1 MQVGTML
8 KAAGDSHPGLQRAV
22 NEDRFHVDPSRGL
35 FIVVDGVGGQ
45 AAGEKAAETALAMVR
60 TRLERETG
68 AVEDRVRDAITLA
81 NNEIHRLASLR
92 VEWQGMACVLTIA
105 VVTNG
110 EVVIGHVGDTRL
122 YKLRAGRIEKLT
134 HDHSPVGER
143 EDAGELSERDAMQHP
158 RRNEVYR
165 DVGSERHEPDDPL
178 FIDVFRQPLE
188 PDAALLL
195 CSDGLTDAITAGAI
209 MEIVGAFAGHPFEI
223 VRGLIEAAN
232 AAGGKDN
239 VTVVYAEGPRF
250 AIGEDTRDLRAYR
263 ACPVVSAPAA
273 PTQVS
278 PARAGTPAVVRGP
291 GASVARTRRRRWR
304 LAALV
309 GLLLVAAGLAAY
321 WQRERLPW
329 LDLSRL
335 ASLRSVTS
343 GGGAGTS
350 VIRVTSGQSIAA
362 AIERA
367 AAGAEVVVEPGEY
380 REQVRLKT
388 GVRVVSR
395 VPRSASLRL
404 PGGASETD
412 AAVVAFEVS
421 GAVFSGFR
429 IVGDAATPL
438 GAGVVVRNSDIVLS
452 DIEVTGAHN
461 AAIEYVG
468 ADGGSLVAAYLHD
481 NPGVAI
487 VVRGGSSPR
496 IAHNAFV
503 RNAASE
509 RAAAPLLIETGARPV
524 LTGNTFYGVRP
535 ESVIVPSA
543 LSRAALER
551 DNWFINAVA
560 DRPAPPARGGKGRR

>member
-1 MQVGTML
+1 
-8 KAAGDSHPGLQRAV
+8 
-22 NEDRFHVDPSRGL
+22 
-35 FIVVDGVGGQ
+35 
-45 AAGEKAAETALAMVR
+45 
-60 TRLERETG
+60 
-68 AVEDRVRDAITLA
+68 
-81 NNEIHRLASLR
+81 
-92 VEWQGMACVLTIA
+92 
-105 VVTNG
+105 
-110 EVVIGHVGDTRL
+110 
-122 YKLRAGRIEKLT
+122 
-134 HDHSPVGER
+134 
-143 EDAGELSERDAMQHP
+143 
-158 RRNEVYR
+158 
-165 DVGSERHEPDDPL
+165 
-178 FIDVFRQPLE
+178 
-188 PDAALLL
+188 
-195 CSDGLTDAITAGAI
+195 
-209 MEIVGAFAGHPFEI
+209 
-223 VRGLIEAAN
+223 
-232 AAGGKDN
+232 
-239 VTVVYAEGPRF
+239 
-250 AIGEDTRDLRAYR
+250 
-263 ACPVVSAPAA
+263 
-273 PTQVS
+273 
-278 PARAGTPAVVRGP
+278 
-291 GASVARTRRRRWR
+291 
-304 LAALV
+304 
-309 GLLLVAAGLAAY
+309 
-321 WQRERLPW
+321 
-329 LDLSRL
+329 
-335 ASLRSVTS
+335 
-343 GGGAGTS
+343 
-350 VIRVTSGQSIAA
+350 
-362 AIERA
+362 
-367 AAGAEVVVEPGEY
+367 VVEPGEY

-395 VPRSASLRL
+395 VPRGASLRL

-452 DIEVTGAHN
+452 DIEITGAHN